1 MQVERIILK
10 LLEKDPDRRYQ
21 SARELI
27 IDLQS
32 LIGAPAQPGS
42 AAAAP
47 QAGSRPSGP
56 PAAETA
62 VRDVLERTF
71 GSTTKL
77 NEGYSETLAGMLA
90 TRKHNYPEASRAY
103 TAALTA
109 FKTAGNELEHAK
121 TALKLATMV
130 LQKNTDDEQPD
141 RKEIDGAVDV
151 LTEAL
156 PTLRGRRMIK
166 ELEEG
171 ERVLYALQRIG
182 VRFR

>member
-1 MQVERIILK
+1 M
-10 LLEKDPDRRYQ
+10 
-21 SARELI
+21 
-27 IDLQS
+27 
-32 LIGAPAQPGS
+32 
-42 AAAAP
+42 
-47 QAGSRPSGP
+47 
-56 PAAETA
+56 
-62 VRDVLERTF
+62 
-71 GSTTKL
+71 
-77 NEGYSETLAGMLA
+77 
-90 TRKHNYPEASRAY
+90 
-103 TAALTA
+103 TA